1 MNQGGDITS
10 GSNDMVTEINEILED
25 HALSQRLVP

>member
-1 MNQGGDITS
+1 MEIMMNQGGDVTS

-25 HALSQRLVP
+25 HA

>member
-1 MNQGGDITS
+1 MEIMMNQGCDITS

-25 HALSQRLVP
+25 HA

>member
-1 MNQGGDITS
+1 MEVMMNQDGDVTS

-25 HALSQRLVP
+25 HA